1 MGVKVSINI
10 RPDVLSRRLTPEL
23 KRYAHSRLRDYCDK
37 YVPYRDGFLSQNVKV
52 SDECVHYT
60 QEYAA
65 YQYTGDGFNFRRDK
79 HPLATSH
86 WDKAAMTVHG
96 DDLAA
101 DIEDA
106 IRGGRYV

>member
-23 KRYAHSRLRDYCDK
+23 KRYAHSQLRDYCDK
-37 YVPYRDGFLSQNVKV
+37 YVPKRTGALVDNV
-52 SDECVHYT
+52 SITEECVHYK
-60 QEYAA
+60 QEYAV
-65 YQYTGDGFNFRRDK
+65 YPYSGDHLNFLRDQ

-86 WDKAAMTVHG
+86 WDKAAMAVHG